1 MKPYKF
7 LFSAIAIFSFAAP
20 SVFAQKGT
28 PTLELEAIGDVRI
41 GADGQV
47 LDYTLK
53 NNLAPAISAL
63 VDKNVRKWTFDP
75 IVVDGKAV
83 IAKTSVHLYLKA
95 VPAQQDNYSLQIT
108 NVIFGEPKMA
118 AKNQAPKYPPAAVQ
132 ARLGAKVILWLK
144 LDKSGDVIDVQ
155 PYQTSLDGRAATEVE
170 AERWRALF
178 EKSGIAAAKNWHYD
192 LNETLNGKT
201 VGTTVFAPINYV
213 VELPGKP
220 RPAGEWKAFL
230 PGPLHTGPWSTT
242 NQLAVTRD
250 LSTLQQGET
259 QPLDSH
265 FRLKEDVIGKT
276 L

>member
-1 MKPYKF
+1 MKPNKVI
-7 LFSAIAIFSFAAP
+7 FSAVAILCLTTGL
-20 SVFAQKGT
+20 VFAQKGT
-28 PTLELEAIGDVRI
+28 PTLELEAVGEVQI

-63 VDKNVRKWTFDP
+63 VDKNVRKWVFDP
-75 IVVDGKAV
+75 VLVDGKPVA
-83 IAKTSVHLYLKA
+83 AKTSLHLRLKA
-95 VPAQQDNYSLQIT
+95 IPTQQDNYSLQIT

-144 LDKSGDVIDVQ
+144 LDDAGNVIDVQ

-178 EKSGIAAAKNWHYD
+178 EKFSVAAAKNWHYD
-192 LNETLNGKT
+192 LNETLNGRT
-201 VGTTVFAPINYV
+201 VGTTVFAPINYT
-213 VELPGKP
+213 VELPGKSHA
-220 RPAGEWKAFL
+220 AGEWKAFL

-242 NQLAVTRD
+242 NQLAITRD

>member
-1 MKPYKF
+1 MKPYKI
-7 LFSAIAIFSFAAP
+7 LFAAVAISSLAVP
-20 SVFAQKGT
+20 TAFAQKGT
-28 PTLELEAIGDVRI
+28 PTLELEAVGEVQI
-41 GADGQV
+41 GADGHV

-53 NNLAPAISAL
+53 NNLAPAISEL
-63 VDKNVRKWTFDP
+63 VDKNVRKWVFDP
-75 IVVDGKAV
+75 VMVDGKPVA
-83 IAKTSVHLYLKA
+83 AKTSVHLYLKA

-132 ARLGAKVILWLK
+132 AHLGAKVILWLK
-144 LDKSGDVIDVQ
+144 LDDEGNVIDAQ
-155 PYQTSLDGRAATEVE
+155 PYQTSLDGRASTEVE
-170 AERWRALF
+170 AERWRTLF
-178 EKSGIAAAKNWHYD
+178 EKSSIAAAKNWHYD
-192 LNETLNGKT
+192 LNETLNGKS
-201 VGTTVFAPINYV
+201 VGTTVFAPTSYS
-213 VELPGKP
+213 VEERGKP
-220 RPAGEWKAFL
+220 HPAGEWKAYL
-230 PGPLHTGPWSTT
+230 PGPLHTGPWNTT